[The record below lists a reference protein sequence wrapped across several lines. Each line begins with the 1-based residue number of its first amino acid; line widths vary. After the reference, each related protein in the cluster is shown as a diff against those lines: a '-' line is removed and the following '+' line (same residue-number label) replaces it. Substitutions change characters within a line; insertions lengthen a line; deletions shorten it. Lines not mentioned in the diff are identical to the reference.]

1 MLDKE
6 AVSKLYNKTG
16 LSSSEIARKYNISV
30 WRVISFMRRSG
41 LKRRTP
47 AETLRIQFYKKPL
60 TFNKLRV
67 LSSEQKK
74 LLIAG
79 LMLYWAEGS
88 KASKYTVDFA
98 NSDEK
103 MLLIFLKMLR
113 GIYNVNEDKF
123 RVYIYC
129 FSNQDAGELIEFWSK
144 KLDISKNKFTKPYIQ
159 KNINEN
165 KTDKMPFGL
174 IHIRYSDMKL
184 HKQIM
189 TDIGIMG
196 SKLLSN

>member
-1 MLDKE
+1 MLDKKT
-6 AVSKLYNKTG
+6 VSKLYNQTG
-16 LSSSEIARKYNISV
+16 LSANEIARKYNISV
-30 WRVISFMRRSG
+30 WRVISFMRRNR

-47 AETLRIQFYKKPL
+47 AETLKIQFYKKPL

-67 LSSEQKK
+67 LNNEQKK
-74 LLIAG
+74 LLMAG

-88 KASKYTVDFA
+88 KANKYTVDFA
-98 NSDEK
+98 NSDQK
-103 MLLIFLKMLR
+103 MVLIFLRMLR
-113 GIYNVNEDKF
+113 DVYQVSEDKF

-129 FSNQDAGELIEFWSK
+129 FSNQDVGKLIEFWSK

-159 KNINEN
+159 KKINEN
-165 KTDKMPFGL
+165 KTGKMPFGL

-189 TDIGIMG
+189 ADIGIIG
-196 SKLLSN
+196 TELLSN